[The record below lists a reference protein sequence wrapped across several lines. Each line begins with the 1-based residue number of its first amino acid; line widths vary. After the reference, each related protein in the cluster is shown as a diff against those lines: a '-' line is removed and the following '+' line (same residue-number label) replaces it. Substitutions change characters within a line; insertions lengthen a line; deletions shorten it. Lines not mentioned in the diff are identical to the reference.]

1 MVDYLLAN
9 AKGNEVGLEHLW
21 RVCSEGLYNM
31 WPMQPNGVLRGDI
44 WAHSKLKVDG
54 KPGSDLIPFHKLTQ
68 WLVYSLIE
76 ALDCTLGLQVT
87 GVGALTALPEY
98 RNGGLLLDVGAIS
111 LKDPS
116 WLDQEVNVGTE
127 LVVEWRA
134 LTVILMDKIACELRK
149 RLNLSE
155 EALPL
160 ASVLEGGTWHAGRE
174 IAKSLRSDGSAPI
187 RVRLD
192 GTVF

>member
-1 MVDYLLAN
+1 
-9 AKGNEVGLEHLW
+9 
-21 RVCSEGLYNM
+21 
-31 WPMQPNGVLRGDI
+31 
-44 WAHSKLKVDG
+44 
-54 KPGSDLIPFHKLTQ
+54 
-68 WLVYSLIE
+68 LIE

-98 RNGGLLLDVGAIS
+98 RNGGLLLDIGVIS

-116 WLDQEVNVGTE
+116 WSDQEVNVGTE